1 MLIGS
6 VSEEG
11 TVLCPFGHEDVYFA
25 GRRMVNVD
33 EYEALEE
40 LLYDAVPEEVEV
52 FEFECQE
59 CLEDFIVLADEYFE
73 MY

>member
-11 TVLCPFGHEDVYFA
+11 MVLCPFGHEEVYFA
-25 GRRMVNVD
+25 GRRMLDVG

-40 LLYDAVPEEVEV
+40 LLDDAVPEEAEV

-59 CLEDFIVLADEYFE
+59 CLEDFIVLTYEYFE
-73 MY
+73 L